1 MRILQWLSQTD
12 SGVVGLMLRIIL
24 SDQGSRRGGIV
35 CFRAQR
41 EIPHKLTNVSAGP
54 STVLGIVSP
63 AGFEGF

>member
-12 SGVVGLMLRIIL
+12 SGVVILRIIL